1 MYPHLEDRDTPEIRI
16 LRTLYD
22 LNARLLGSQSVEE
35 RTVVRSAIVTLRTEL
50 LKLIEAMPVMSEED
64 VRLAQTKTR
73 VELMPLQP
81 IARGSH

>member
-35 RTVVRSAIVTLRTEL
+35 RTVVRSTIVTLRTEL
-50 LKLIEAMPVMSEED
+50 LKLIEAMPVTSEED
-64 VRLAQTKTR
+64 VRLYQTTTR
-73 VELMPLQP
+73 VAMMPPSL
-81 IARGSH
+81 RGAS